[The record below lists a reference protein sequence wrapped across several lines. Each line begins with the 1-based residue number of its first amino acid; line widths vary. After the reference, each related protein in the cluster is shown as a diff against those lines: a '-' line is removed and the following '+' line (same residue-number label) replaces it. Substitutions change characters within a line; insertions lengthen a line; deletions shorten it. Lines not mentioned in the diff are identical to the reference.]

1 MHPQACSQAVV
12 PCSFCTGIITRP
24 KSGGDVQDVK
34 ITGIPLENAR
44 LAIRL
49 VGARPRKI
57 LSEAQKAALATGVR
71 FMSRDD
77 KSPHS
82 DETSLGEA

>member
-1 MHPQACSQAVV
+1 MHPQACSQARV

-24 KSGGDVQDVK
+24 KPSGDVQDVK
-34 ITGIPLENAR
+34 IAGIPLENAR
-44 LAIRL
+44 LAIRM

-57 LSEAQKAALATGVR
+57 LSEAQRAALATGVR
-71 FMSRDD
+71 FTSHDD

-82 DETSLGEA
+82 GETSLGGA